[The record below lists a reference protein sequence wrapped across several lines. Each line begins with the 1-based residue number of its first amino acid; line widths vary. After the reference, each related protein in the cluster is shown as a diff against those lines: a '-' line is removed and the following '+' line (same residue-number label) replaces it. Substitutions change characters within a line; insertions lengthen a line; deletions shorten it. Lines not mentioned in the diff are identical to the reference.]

1 MANIGICSFSLNLG
15 TYSLIW
21 LDSQSNSSEKIK
33 QTQERVRSSINDVR
47 IFEDADECI
56 KNIQLSIADKMIVI
70 VNVELGE
77 ILISYV
83 HELSQVI
90 AIYIYD
96 INQDLHRQRS
106 RKYSK
111 IKFDKNLE

>member
-1 MANIGICSFSLNLG
+1 MANIYICSFSLNLER
-15 TYSLIW
+15 YSLIW
-21 LDSQSNSSEKIK
+21 LDSQSNSNEKIK
-33 QTQERVRSSINDVR
+33 QTQQPVRSSINDFR

-56 KNIQLSIADKMIVI
+56 KNIQLSTADKMIVI
-70 VNVELGE
+70 VDEELGK
-77 ILISYV
+77 IFIPYV

-106 RKYSK
+106 REYSK
-111 IKFDKNLE
+111 IKFNKNLE